1 MAQNLL
7 LLSWL
12 QPYLVFF
19 PPSAGLEEGR
29 RASDLRPRMP
39 LPYRKKNPAPLP
51 SSYPPPGARN
61 QPTSTIRRKRARAL
75 GWRRPARISLGSS
88 LSLSF
93 YAATLFVT
101 PPALWR
107 ALFTIYLPPI
117 AYSLV
122 WWKYY
127 IRWNSFLISLSV
139 YSPEEEEEGGGDWR
153 RATSERCGT
162 SSSSSPNDLIATQRL
177 RANSHTR
184 RDGVIR
190 RREERNCSTPR
201 VDPRSFFFFI
211 SPLIAFDGQL
221 NRGGVNAHTLY

>member
-1 MAQNLL
+1 MIYDRECLCPIGKKIQ
-7 LLSWL
+7 
-12 QPYLVFF
+12 
-19 PPSAGLEEGR
+19 PPSLPHIPRQELATNQHR
-29 RASDLRPRMP
+29 PSDGKEQEHLADVAR
-39 LPYRKKNPAPLP
+39 LVYLLAP
-51 SSYPPPGARN
+51 
-61 QPTSTIRRKRARAL
+61 
-75 GWRRPARISLGSS
+75 

-190 RREERNCSTPR
+190 RREERNCSTPK

>member
-1 MAQNLL
+1 MIYDRECLCPIGKKKSSPPPFLISPARSSQPTNIDHPTEKSKSTWLTSPGSYI
-7 LLSWL
+7 SWL
-12 QPYLVFF
+12 L
-19 PPSAGLEEGR
+19 
-29 RASDLRPRMP
+29 
-39 LPYRKKNPAPLP
+39 
-51 SSYPPPGARN
+51 
-61 QPTSTIRRKRARAL
+61 
-75 GWRRPARISLGSS
+75 S

-221 NRGGVNAHTLY
+221 NRGGVNAHTLH